1 MTKEKSCGAVVFTKD
16 QGEPRYIIIH
26 QTNGV
31 YCFPK
36 GHVEPG
42 ETEEETALREIK
54 EEVGLDVKICEGFR
68 KTDEYKFS
76 VNGEKVIQKEVV
88 YFLAEF
94 ENQTPHHQESELS
107 GVYLL
112 NIDEA
117 LDMLS
122 FDGMRQI
129 LQEADEY
136 IREIIK

>member
-1 MTKEKSCGAVVFTKD
+1 MTKEKSCGAVVFTRD
-16 QGEPRYIIIH
+16 SGEVRYIIIH

-36 GHVEPG
+36 GHVETG

-76 VNGEKVIQKEVV
+76 LNGEKVIQKEVV

-107 GVYLL
+107 DVYLL
-112 NIDEA
+112 SLDEA
-117 LDMLS
+117 LNMLS
-122 FDGMRQI
+122 FDGMKETLR
-129 LQEADEY
+129 EADEY
-136 IREIIK
+136 IKDNLK

>member
-1 MTKEKSCGAVVFTKD
+1 MTKEKSCGAVVFTRE

-36 GHVEPG
+36 GHVEAE
-42 ETEEETALREIK
+42 ETEEQTAVREIK
-54 EEVGLDVKICEGFR
+54 EEVGLDVSIIDGFR
-68 KTDEYKFS
+68 KTDEYKFTL
-76 VNGEKVIQKEVV
+76 NGERVIQKEVV

-94 ENQTPHHQESELS
+94 SNQTPRHQESELS

-112 NIDEA
+112 NFDEA

-122 FDGMRQI
+122 FDGMKQTLR
-129 LQEADEY
+129 EADEY
-136 IREIIK
+136 IRENLK